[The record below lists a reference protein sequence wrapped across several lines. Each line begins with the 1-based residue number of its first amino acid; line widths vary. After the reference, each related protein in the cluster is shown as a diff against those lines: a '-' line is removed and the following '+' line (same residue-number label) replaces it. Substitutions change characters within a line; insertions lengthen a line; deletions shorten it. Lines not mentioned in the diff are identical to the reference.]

1 MVDKRLAKQIEVETI
16 YEILDEL
23 SYYQLLGL
31 AQDTQQSEVETGF
44 RTQSR
49 GLHPD
54 KIRGDANLTRKVTRI
69 YRLINEAYRVL
80 KDPETRA
87 AYDAELTLGTNR
99 LSDGGRADAKA
110 SSDANKDPAL
120 AARTEKGGKFW
131 RLALQAWRDE
141 NYQGCV
147 MNIQFAMNF
156 ERDNEV
162 MKDWLQK
169 AQKAA
174 KAQASKKE
182 KNPYKLRF

>member
-1 MVDKRLAKQIEVETI
+1 MADKRLAKQIEVETV
-16 YEILDEL
+16 YELLDEL
-23 SYYQLLGL
+23 DYYQLLLLSPEAPQG
-31 AQDTQQSEVETGF
+31 EVEGAF

-49 GLHPD
+49 SMHPD
-54 KIRGDANLTRKVTRI
+54 KVRGDANTARKVTKI
-69 YRLINEAYRVL
+69 FRLINESYRVL

-87 AYDAELTLGTNR
+87 SYDAELALGNNR
-99 LSDGGRADAKA
+99 LSDAGRADAKA
-110 SSDANKDPAL
+110 ASDASQDPAL

-147 MNIQFAMNF
+147 MNIQFALNF
-156 ERDNEV
+156 EKDNEV
-162 MKDWLQK
+162 MKDWLEK